1 MRAVGENARREA
13 KAAAG
18 DNDGQ
23 QRPERQ
29 RGKAGNKVV
38 RMLHPSHDAD
48 PIGDNRGK
56 QTGKNGAVVHPSD
69 SQDLE
74 PE

>member
-1 MRAVGENARREA
+1 
-13 KAAAG
+13 
-18 DNDGQ
+18 
-23 QRPERQ
+23 
-29 RGKAGNKVV
+29 V
-38 RMLHPSHDAD
+38 RMLHAPHDAD